1 MKSRIV
7 VLVKL
12 PPPHTGAT
20 AMNKIALETLQ
31 KQFEVMLLD
40 LSYNQS
46 VDGLGNFSISK
57 LKQTLAN
64 YLVFIRLLKGQ
75 SIDLIYFQI
84 SPLGVA
90 FFRDCVFVLIA
101 KLFKVKLIY
110 HLHGK
115 GIKEFVSKSRLKR
128 FVYRWA
134 FKKEEIICLSPK
146 ITSDVAGLTDKKPH
160 ILANCL
166 ESFTNLDQSQA
177 KCYDFMFL
185 SNLLLSKGILQFLDS
200 MAEVVSF
207 YPEAKALIIGK
218 EADLTSNQLINE
230 IESRK
235 LEGNI
240 DFRGAIFGNDKFSYY
255 AKSRVFVFPTLND
268 IWGLVVL
275 EAFSQ
280 SVPVIASEDGAIADM
295 VINQKTGQLV
305 RKGNSNELATAM
317 ISSMQH
323 PEEWKK
329 MGNNAKSLFE
339 LQFTREQFEKKLVEI
354 VHFCTR

>member
-31 KQFEVMLLD
+31 KKFEVTLLD

-46 VDGLGNFSISK
+46 VDGLGKFSIFK

-64 YLVFIRLLKGQ
+64 YLVFMRLLKRQ

-101 KLFKVKLIY
+101 KLFRVKLIY

-115 GIKEFVSKSRLKR
+115 GIKEFVSKSRLKH
-128 FVYRWA
+128 FIYRWA
-134 FKKEEIICLSPK
+134 FKNEEIICLSSK
-146 ITSDVAGLTDKKPH
+146 IISDIAGLTDKKPH

-166 ESFTNLDQSQA
+166 DSFTSLDQKEN

-185 SNLLLSKGILQFLDS
+185 SNLLRSKGILQFLDS
-200 MAEVVSF
+200 MAEVVLV
-207 YPEAKALIIGK
+207 YPEAKAVIIGK
-218 EADLTSNQLINE
+218 EADLTSNQLMNE
-230 IESRK
+230 IGSRK
-235 LEGNI
+235 LEVNI
-240 DFRGAIFGNDKFSYY
+240 DFAGGIFGNEKFSFYS
-255 AKSRVFVFPTLND
+255 KSRVFVFPTLND

-280 SVPVIASEDGAIADM
+280 SVPVIASDEGAISEM
-295 VINQKTGQLV
+295 VINRETGQLV
-305 RKGNSNELATAM
+305 QKGNTNELARIM
-317 ISSMQH
+317 IESLRK
-323 PEEWKK
+323 PEEWTK
-329 MGNNAKSLFE
+329 MGNNAKSKFE
-339 LQFTREQFEKKLVEI
+339 AEFSREQFEKKLLEI